1 MEKAVKLYFSIF
13 FLLVVFGMVMVFNV
27 KMFNVP
33 SAEASLLPQI
43 RGFIVNFAF
52 AGIAFI
58 AAYLVNISWL
68 KNSSKYLV
76 FFIIILLIAT
86 LIVGTTRNGAKRW
99 IDLHF
104 MMLQPS
110 EFAKI
115 VTVIYISE
123 VMTKK
128 GERVQLLKDV
138 LSIGFVV
145 VSIVGLIAIEDLGT
159 ATIICGTAMLM
170 LLLGGMRKK
179 YLLYLAPLAVAAF
192 CVMVFMPGKGY
203 RIARLQS
210 FMDPC
215 SDEYRFD
222 TGLQQCRAQ
231 VALSTGGVTGVGFG
245 NSTVKVKDLP
255 ESQTDFIFP
264 IIGEEFGFVGSV
276 AVILLFMALFG
287 IGTYFILHL
296 HETFN
301 FYMVS
306 GFVLMLAIQVIINL
320 LVVSSLSPNKGVPLP
335 FISYGGS
342 ALASYSFMVGL
353 ILNAVTSESR
363 R

>member
-1 MEKAVKLYFSIF
+1 MEKAVRLYFSIF

-33 SAEASLLPQI
+33 SAEAALLPQI
-43 RGFIVNFAF
+43 RGLVINFAF
-52 AGIAFI
+52 AGVAFI
-58 AAYLVNISWL
+58 TAYLVNISWL
-68 KNSSKYLV
+68 KNSSRYLV
-76 FFIIILLIAT
+76 VFIIFLLIAT

-115 VTVIYISE
+115 VAVIYLSE

-128 GERVQLLKDV
+128 GERVQLLKD
-138 LSIGFVV
+138 LGSIGVV
-145 VSIVGLIAIEDLGT
+145 VVAIVGLIAIEDLGT
-159 ATIICGTAMLM
+159 ATIICGTSMLM

-210 FMDPC
+210 FMNPC
-215 SDEYRFD
+215 SDEYRLD

-231 VALSTGGVTGVGFG
+231 VALSIGGTTGVGFG
-245 NSTVKVKDLP
+245 NSAVKIKDLP

-264 IIGEEFGFVGSV
+264 IIGEEFGFAGAF
-276 AVILLFMALFG
+276 AVISLFMLMFA
-287 IGTYFILHL
+287 IGSYFVLNLHD
-296 HETFN
+296 TFN
-301 FYMVS
+301 FYMVA
-306 GFVLMLAIQVIINL
+306 GFVLMLAIQVVINL

>member
-1 MEKAVKLYFSIF
+1 MEKAVRLYFSIF
-13 FLLVVFGMVMVFNV
+13 FLLVAFGMVMVFNV

-33 SAEASLLPQI
+33 SAEAALWPQI
-43 RGFIVNFAF
+43 RGLVINFVFAAVFFI
-52 AGIAFI
+52 G
-58 AAYLVNISWL
+58 AYLINISWL
-68 KNSSKYLV
+68 KNSSRYLV
-76 FFIIILLIAT
+76 IFIIILLIAT
-86 LIVGTTRNGAKRW
+86 LIVGTTRNGARRW

-115 VTVIYISE
+115 VAVIYLSE

-128 GERVQLLKDV
+128 GERVQLLKD
-138 LSIGFVV
+138 LISIGVV
-145 VSIVGLIAIEDLGT
+145 VVAIVGLIAIEDLGT
-159 ATIICGTAMLM
+159 ATIICGTSMLM

-210 FMDPC
+210 FMNPC
-215 SDEYRFD
+215 SNEYRLD
-222 TGLQQCRAQ
+222 TGLQQCRSQ
-231 VALSTGGVTGVGFG
+231 VAFSIGGKTGVGFG
-245 NSTVKVKDLP
+245 NSTVKIKDLP

-264 IIGEEFGFVGSV
+264 IIGEEFGFVGAV
-276 AVILLFMALFG
+276 AVIMLFMAMFA

-296 HETFN
+296 RDTFN
-301 FYMVS
+301 FYMVA

>member
-1 MEKAVKLYFSIF
+1 MEKAVRIYFSIF
-13 FLLVVFGMVMVFNV
+13 FLLVAFGMVMVFNV
-27 KMFNVP
+27 KMFNVS
-33 SAEASLLPQI
+33 SAEAALLPQI
-43 RGFIVNFAF
+43 RGLVINFAF
-52 AGIAFI
+52 AGAAFI
-58 AAYLVNISWL
+58 TAYLVNISWL
-68 KNSSKYLV
+68 KNSSRYLV
-76 FFIIILLIAT
+76 LIIILLLTAT
-86 LIVGTTRNGAKRW
+86 LIIGTTRNGAKRW

-115 VTVIYISE
+115 VVVIYLSE

-128 GERVQLLKDV
+128 GERVQLLKD
-138 LSIGFVV
+138 LFSIGLVV
-145 VSIVGLIAIEDLGT
+145 IAIVGLIAKEDLGT

-192 CVMVFMPGKGY
+192 CLLVFMPGKDY
-203 RIARLQS
+203 RVGRLQS
-210 FMDPC
+210 FIDPC
-215 SDEYRFD
+215 GKEFRAN

-231 VALSTGGVTGVGFG
+231 VALSIGGTTGVGFG
-245 NSTVKVKDLP
+245 NSTVKIKDLP

-276 AVILLFMALFG
+276 VMIMLFMAMFG
-287 IGTYFILHL
+287 IGTYFVMRLRD
-296 HETFN
+296 TFN
-301 FYMVS
+301 FYMVA
-306 GFVLMLAIQVIINL
+306 GFVLMLAIQVVIHL
-320 LVVSSLSPNKGVPLP
+320 FVVSSLSPNKGVPLP

>member
-1 MEKAVKLYFSIF
+1 MEKAVRLYFSIF

-27 KMFNVP
+27 NMFNVS
-33 SAEASLLPQI
+33 SAEASLLVQI
-43 RGFIVNFAF
+43 RGLVVNFVF
-52 AGIAFI
+52 AGIFFVS
-58 AAYLVNISWL
+58 AYLINLQWL
-68 KNSSKYLV
+68 KNSSRYLV
-76 FFIIILLIAT
+76 FFIIILLLAT
-86 LIVGTTRNGAKRW
+86 LIIGVERNGAKRW

-115 VTVIYISE
+115 VAVIYLSE

-128 GERVQLLKDV
+128 GERVQLFKD
-138 LSIGFVV
+138 LASIGAVV
-145 VSIVGLIAIEDLGT
+145 VAIVGLIAKEDLGT
-159 ATIICGTAMLM
+159 ATIICGTDMLM

-179 YLLYLAPLAVAAF
+179 YLLYLAPLAVVAF
-192 CVMVFMPGKGY
+192 CALVFMPGKGY
-203 RIARLQS
+203 RVARLQS

-215 SDEYRFD
+215 SDEYRLD

-231 VALSTGGVTGVGFG
+231 VALSIGGTTGVGFG

-276 AVILLFMALFG
+276 VMIMLFIAMFA
-287 IGTYFILHL
+287 IGTYFVLHL
-296 HETFN
+296 HDTFN
-301 FYMVS
+301 FYMVA
-306 GFVLMLAIQVIINL
+306 GFVLMLALQCVINL

-353 ILNAVTSESR
+353 VLNAVTSESKR
-363 R
+363 